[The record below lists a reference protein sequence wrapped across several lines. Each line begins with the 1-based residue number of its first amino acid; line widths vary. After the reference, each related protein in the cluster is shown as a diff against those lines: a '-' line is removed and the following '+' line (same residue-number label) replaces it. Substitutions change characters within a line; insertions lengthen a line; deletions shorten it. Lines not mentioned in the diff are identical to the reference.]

1 MITPMEVSVVMSV
14 YNGEQYLAETIESIL
29 HQENVV
35 FEFIVVND
43 GSTDKSAEIIDY
55 YAKQDTRI
63 RVICQD
69 NQGLTKALI
78 KGCSEAKGLYIAR
91 QDVGDIS
98 LPGRLRIQKDA
109 IDADAGLA
117 FVSCWTEFCGPRGE
131 FLFLVKGTGR
141 AATPSSIISRDEK
154 KGTVDGPSHHGAVM
168 FRRDVYSKV
177 GGYREEFYFG
187 QDWDL
192 WYRLA
197 ERGTFQ
203 VVGQTLY
210 RALVTPGSLSGDY
223 REAQER
229 LASLSRAALMRRLD
243 GRRDEDILRDAAKIR
258 KRDNHGL
265 SWVKEAA
272 WLYFIGECLR
282 RNGDAR
288 AFSYLWKAVRTNPV
302 ALRTWV
308 RLGQLVAS
316 RIMGSNTNSL

>member
-1 MITPMEVSVVMSV
+1 MSV

-29 HQENVV
+29 HQEGVD
-35 FEFIVVND
+35 FEFIVIND
-43 GSTDKSAEIIDY
+43 GSTDRTSKILQDY
-55 YAKQDTRI
+55 SDKDKRI
-63 RVICQD
+63 KVIHQV

-78 KGCSEAKGLYIAR
+78 KVCSEAKGIYIAR

-98 LPGRLRIQKDA
+98 LPGRLLMQKEA
-109 IDADAGLA
+109 LDADDTLA
-117 FVSCWTEFCGPRGE
+117 FVACWTEFCGPRGE

-141 AATPSSIISRDEK
+141 ATTPTSIISRDEK
-154 KGTVDGPSHHGAVM
+154 KGTIDGPSHHGAVM
-168 FRRDVYSKV
+168 FRRDVYIKV

-197 ERGTFQ
+197 ESGKFQ

-210 RALVTPGSLSGDY
+210 RALVTPGSISGDY
-223 REAQER
+223 RKAQER
-229 LASLSRAALMRRLD
+229 LANLSRAALIRRLD
-243 GRRDEDILRDAAKIR
+243 GRHDEDILREAARIR
-258 KRDNHGL
+258 KRDNHRL

-282 RNGDAR
+282 KNGDAR
-288 AFSYLWKAVRTNPV
+288 AFSYLWKAFRTNPV

-308 RLGQLVAS
+308 RLGQFVAS
-316 RIMGSNTNSL
+316 RILGSNTNSV

>member
-1 MITPMEVSVVMSV
+1 MNPDISVVMSV

-29 HQENVV
+29 HQEEVE
-35 FEFIVVND
+35 FEFIIVND
-43 GSTDKSAEIIDY
+43 GSTDRSSQILES
-55 YAKQDTRI
+55 YAKHDNRI
-63 RVICQD
+63 KISYQD

-78 KGCSEAKGLYIAR
+78 KGCSLALGTYIAR

-98 LPGRLRIQKDA
+98 LPSRLLIQKEA
-109 IDADAGLA
+109 LDADNAIS
-117 FVSCWTEFCGPRGE
+117 FVSCWTEFSGPRGE

-141 AATPSSIISRDEK
+141 ATMPSSIISRDEK

-168 FRRDVYSKV
+168 FRRDVYRKV

-197 ERGTFQ
+197 ERGKFQ

-210 RALVTPGSLSGDY
+210 KALVRPGSISGDY

-229 LASLSRAALMRRLD
+229 LAKLSRAALIRRMD
-243 GRRDEDILRDAAKIR
+243 GLRDEDILREAAKVR
-258 KRDNHGL
+258 KRDDQRV
-265 SWVKEAA
+265 SRQKDAA

-282 RNGDAR
+282 RNGDVQALP
-288 AFSYLWKAVRTNPV
+288 YLWMAVKKNPV
-302 ALRTWV
+302 ALKTWI
-308 RLGQLVAS
+308 RLAQLIAS
-316 RIMGSNTNSL
+316 RMWMGSTQKV